1 MSQCTIAAIAQNS
14 QITNKAA
21 KARGMIGMADSI
33 DACTWAVNFH
43 PRDRRRSL
51 DLVKAVSM
59 AFDYWM
65 ASTSTVVKL
74 S

>member
-1 MSQCTIAAIAQNS
+1 
-14 QITNKAA
+14 
-21 KARGMIGMADSI
+21 MADSI
-33 DACTWAVNFH
+33 DACTWAVNF
-43 PRDRRRSL
+43 PLRDRRRSL